1 MAGLGAIIMSS
12 WLMAARPD
20 TGNGMDMRSITVA
33 VLGGID
39 IYGGVGDLFGT
50 ILAVLIV
57 TMIATGLQLANINT
71 IWQLA
76 VLGIILLG
84 AVSLNQIFVSKAK

>member
-1 MAGLGAIIMSS
+1 
-12 WLMAARPD
+12 MAARPD
-20 TGNGMDMRSITVA
+20 TGSGMDMRSITVA

-39 IYGGVGDLFGT
+39 IYGGVGNLVGT
-50 ILAVLIV
+50 ILAVIIV

-76 VLGIILLG
+76 VLGVILLG
-84 AVSLNQIFVSKAK
+84 AVSLNQVFVSKTK